1 MFRNIY
7 NKRKKLKKMTDVKS
21 WLQSK
26 TIWSVLVT
34 LAPFITRLAGFD
46 VDATLADI
54 LTIAGAAGAIYF
66 RITASTKLTK

>member
-1 MFRNIY
+1 
-7 NKRKKLKKMTDVKS
+7 MTDVKS

-26 TIWSVLVT
+26 TIWSILVSI
-34 LAPFITRLAGFD
+34 APFLSRVLGFD

-66 RITASTKLTK
+66 RVTATEKLKK

>member
-1 MFRNIY
+1 
-7 NKRKKLKKMTDVKS
+7 MTDVKS
-21 WLQSK
+21 WIQSK

-34 LAPFITRLAGFD
+34 LAPIISRLAGFD

-66 RITASTKLTK
+66 RIDASTKLK

>member
-1 MFRNIY
+1 MN
-7 NKRKKLKKMTDVKS
+7 DVKS

-26 TIWSVLVT
+26 TIWSILVSI
-34 LAPFITRLAGFD
+34 APFLSRILGFD

-66 RITASTKLTK
+66 RVTASTKLK

>member
-1 MFRNIY
+1 
-7 NKRKKLKKMTDVKS
+7 MTDVKS

-26 TIWSVLVT
+26 TIWSILVSI
-34 LAPFITRLAGFD
+34 APFLSRVLGFD

-66 RITASTKLTK
+66 RISATQKLAK

>member
-1 MFRNIY
+1 
-7 NKRKKLKKMTDVKS
+7 MTDVKS
-21 WLQSK
+21 WIQSK

-34 LAPFITRLAGFD
+34 LAPIISRLAGFD

-66 RITASTKLTK
+66 RVAASIKLK

>member
-1 MFRNIY
+1 
-7 NKRKKLKKMTDVKS
+7 MTDVKS

-34 LAPFITRLAGFD
+34 LAPFITKLVGFD
-46 VDATLADI
+46 IDATLADI

-66 RITASTKLTK
+66 RVTASTKLTK